1 MARIIITETDEY
13 GDTTTLGWFD
23 PARCESFEEGTRWD
37 GNNNVGLAS
46 GSQWVDETLYRTKAG
61 RWVLNRNA
69 TRYHNGPDS
78 YRFLDDGQAQ
88 DWLRRAGNDEGLTK
102 YFGPDE
108 EERGPGRPA
117 IGAQIKIAMDP
128 DTVARVDAA
137 ATTEGISR
145 AEWIRRAVMVA
156 LG

>member
-1 MARIIITETDEY
+1 MNRVQFLSARARFGIIDRGRPDDVRI
-13 GDTTTLGWFD
+13 GDRD
-23 PARCESFEEGTRWD
+23 QRE
-37 GNNNVGLAS
+37 
-46 GSQWVDETLYRTKAG
+46 
-61 RWVLNRNA
+61 
-69 TRYHNGPDS
+69 
-78 YRFLDDGQAQ
+78 
-88 DWLRRAGNDEGLTK
+88 LRRAGNDEGLAK

-137 ATTEGISR
+137 ATAEGISR